1 MSGYMILVYS
11 IMGLCVAAF
20 VDALLQ
26 GRASRVA
33 QTSRRRLE
41 EIASRVH
48 DSSNETDL
56 ATILRSQDVD
66 IQLPLASTLDNLPLY
81 HNAVLLLYRAGI
93 ATPVWKFALYSLG
106 LSGLAS
112 WIIVLLVFR
121 ADAAIAFGLLVL
133 PIPWLFAY
141 LRKRKRM
148 TRFEHQLP
156 EALDLMC
163 RGLRAG
169 HGFSSGLQMVS
180 NEFEDPIAPEFGH
193 VADEIAL
200 GLDTRDALR
209 NLTHRIDVPDLRF
222 MSTAMMIQRETGGNL
237 AEVMGRLAH
246 VIRDRHTFYG
256 KTRAMTAQNRGAAT
270 ILLAM
275 PIVFVVFSY
284 FNNPTFVAPLYTHT
298 SGNWLGGVTFLMT
311 VGGYL
316 LARRLAV
323 VDGT

>member
-1 MSGYMILVYS
+1 MTGYMILVYS
-11 IMGLCVAAF
+11 IMGLCIAAL
-20 VDALLQ
+20 VDALVQ
-26 GRASRVA
+26 GRSSRVA

-41 EIASRVH
+41 EIAARVH
-48 DSSNETDL
+48 DSTNETNI

-66 IQLPLASTLDNLPLY
+66 IQLPLASGLDKLPLY
-81 HNAVLLLYRAGI
+81 HSAVLLLYRAGI
-93 ATPVWKFALYSLG
+93 TTPVWKFALYSLG
-106 LSGLAS
+106 LSGVAS
-112 WIIVLLVFR
+112 WTIVLLTFR
-121 ADAAIAFGLLVL
+121 ADAAIVFALSVL
-133 PIPWLFAY
+133 PLPWIFA
-141 LRKRKRM
+141 LMRKRKRM
-148 TRFEHQLP
+148 RQFEHQLP

-169 HGFSSGLQMVS
+169 HGFASGLQMVS
-180 NEFEDPIAPEFGH
+180 TEFEDPIAPEFGH

-209 NLTHRIDVPDLRF
+209 NLTHRIDVPDLQF

-246 VIRDRHTFYG
+246 VIRERHTFYG

-275 PIVFVVFSY
+275 PVAFLTISY
-284 FNNPTFVAPLYTHT
+284 INNPEFVAPLYTHS

-311 VGGYL
+311 VGGYA
-316 LARRLAV
+316 LARRLAI